1 MKSIIANKNYYLI
14 AIVLLAFFLRFWH
27 LGSNPP
33 SLYVDEVS
41 LGYNA
46 YSILR
51 TAHDEYG
58 NFMPLVFRSLDTYN
72 PAFAV
77 YTIVPSVAAFGLT
90 DFAIRLPSALAGTL
104 IVLLTYFLTNY
115 LFKKRSIALSASF
128 LLAIAPWHL
137 QFSRFYH
144 EANIMI
150 FASILGLVLLFY
162 SFKKHKLLYLSMISF
177 GIALNTFH
185 GAKLWVPLFMFITLI
200 CFKKEILK
208 FGKKLIF
215 AFLILAVFSL
225 PTILNLQKSLIR
237 PNSVSV
243 LNEKEP
249 LKTFITGYLSHF
261 SPNFLF
267 AQADLIGRHAVP
279 GMGELYVFE
288 MPLILIG
295 LFNLVRQKNRTSKFL
310 LAWFLIAPILA
321 AFATPT
327 PHAGRAL
334 VFLPL
339 WQVIAAFGAYSLC
352 QIKVAKRTKS
362 IALVLLTLVAIYNIA
377 TYFHLYYKHYPK
389 EKALDWSDGHKQMVE
404 YVSQVYNDYDSITIS
419 KYYGHPY
426 IYLLFYLKY
435 DPVKYQKI
443 AENKDAFG
451 KFRFYL
457 SVLPQN
463 TGKTLVITT
472 PQPNAQNVLRQIK
485 MNNGDT
491 VFIAQEIK

>member
-1 MKSIIANKNYYLI
+1 MKSFLNKKYHLILIIF
-14 AIVLLAFFLRFWH
+14 VAFFLRFWH

-46 YSILR
+46 YSILK
-51 TAHDEYG
+51 TARDEYG

-77 YTIVPSVAAFGLT
+77 YSLVTSIAIFGLNE
-90 DFAIRLPSALAGTL
+90 FAVRFPSALAGTL
-104 IVLLTYFLTNY
+104 TVLLTYFLTHY
-115 LFKKRSIALSASF
+115 LFKKKSIALISSL
-128 LLAIAPWHL
+128 LLAISPWHL

-144 EANIMI
+144 EANIMV
-150 FASILGLVLLFY
+150 FFSILGLVLLVY
-162 SFKKHKLLYLSMISF
+162 SFKKHYLIYLSAISF
-177 GIALNTFH
+177 GISANTFH
-185 GAKLWVPLFMFITLI
+185 GAKLWVPLFMFIILI
-200 CFKKEILK
+200 HFKKEILK
-208 FGKKLIF
+208 FGQKLIP
-215 AFLILAVFSL
+215 ALLILVIFSL
-225 PTILNLQKSLIR
+225 PTLFNFQKTLVR
-237 PNSVSV
+237 PNSVGIFNDKKPFERFV
-243 LNEKEP
+243 
-249 LKTFITGYLSHF
+249 TGYLSHF

-279 GMGELYVFE
+279 GMGQLYVFE
-288 MPLILIG
+288 LPLILIG
-295 LFNLVRQKNRTSKFL
+295 LFNLIRQKTRASKFL
-310 LAWFLIAPILA
+310 LAWFLIAPIPA

-339 WQVIAAFGAYSLC
+339 FSIIASYGLYSML
-352 QIKVAKRTKS
+352 QIKIAKIAKS
-362 IALVLLTLVAIYNIA
+362 LVLILLLVVASYNII

-404 YVSQVYNDYDSITIS
+404 HVSQVYNDYDSIAIS

-435 DPVKYQKI
+435 DPAKYQAQSEDK
-443 AENKDAFG
+443 NSFD

-457 SVLPQN
+457 SVLPQT